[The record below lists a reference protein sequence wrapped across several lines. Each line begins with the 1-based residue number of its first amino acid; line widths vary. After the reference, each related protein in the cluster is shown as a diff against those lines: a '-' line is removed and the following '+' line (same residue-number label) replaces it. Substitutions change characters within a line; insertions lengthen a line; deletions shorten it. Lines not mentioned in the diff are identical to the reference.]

1 MTSTLRGHTVRRPEE
16 AATMRFLNQTFTGD
30 VTLDYNEFVDCEF
43 RDCVLLFHGGDFSL
57 VRARFVNVRFGLA
70 GPANNTLNFLRLVR
84 ANGAHLVNEL
94 LDQGPQPTPD
104 QSVTIN

>member
-1 MTSTLRGHTVRRPEE
+1 MKFV
-16 AATMRFLNQTFTGD
+16 NQAFTGE

-94 LDQGPQPTPD
+94 LDQGQQPTPD
-104 QSVTIN
+104 QSLTIN